1 MQRFDPIS
9 LKILWDRLVSIADEV
24 VLSLVRTSFSVNV
37 REGYDLSC
45 ILFDHRGR
53 MIAQGNY
60 SVPSFTGT
68 APQTLAHMLR
78 DCPAET
84 LSPGDIVMTNDPW
97 MGTGHLF
104 DINVMR
110 PVFRGERLVGYTMS
124 VTHLPDIGGAGMSST
139 CTEVYQEGL
148 RFPVCKLAEKGV
160 MNGLL
165 LDVVRMNVRVPEQV
179 IGDIMA
185 NVSCNEVGGRALLE
199 FMDEYGL
206 DELSALSDAI
216 NDHAASAMR
225 EEIATIPDGVYENAI
240 KIEGREAPIG
250 LAARVEV
257 AGPDIA
263 IDFTGTDGPVRAS
276 INVPF
281 CYTRAQSYYVVKC
294 LTIPTLP
301 NNEGAVRNIAVTAPG
316 SCILNVQ
323 PPWPTGG
330 RHSVGH
336 FIVPLLMGALSP
348 ALPARVQADVSMM
361 NVFSV
366 QGHHRDGEEISSLFF
381 LAGGFGALAGIDGRA
396 VTPAPS
402 NMTVVPTEIWE
413 NLTSMTVERREILTD
428 SGGPGTW
435 RGGSGQETV
444 LRNDTGHLLE
454 LALMGQRTEF
464 PARGFAGGG
473 DGAARRYLVNGEEID
488 GKGRLVLS
496 PGDAV
501 VMQEAGGGGYGD
513 AFARDI
519 ARVQSD
525 LDQGHVSAER
535 AARDYACVLDATGRV
550 DVEATARN
558 RASEGK
564 NQSRIHR

>member
-240 KIEGREAPIG
+240 KSRD
-250 LAARVEV
+250 AR
-257 AGPDIA
+257 
-263 IDFTGTDGPVRAS
+263 RRSAS
-276 INVPF
+276 P
-281 CYTRAQSYYVVKC
+281 
-294 LTIPTLP
+294 
-301 NNEGAVRNIAVTAPG
+301 PG
-316 SCILNVQ
+316 S
-323 PPWPTGG
+323 
-330 RHSVGH
+330 R
-336 FIVPLLMGALSP
+336 SP
-348 ALPARVQADVSMM
+348 APTSP
-361 NVFSV
+361 ST
-366 QGHHRDGEEISSLFF
+366 S
-381 LAGGFGALAGIDGRA
+381 
-396 VTPAPS
+396 PAP
-402 NMTVVPTEIWE
+402 
-413 NLTSMTVERREILTD
+413 
-428 SGGPGTW
+428 
-435 RGGSGQETV
+435 
-444 LRNDTGHLLE
+444 
-454 LALMGQRTEF
+454 
-464 PARGFAGGG
+464 
-473 DGAARRYLVNGEEID
+473 
-488 GKGRLVLS
+488 
-496 PGDAV
+496 
-501 VMQEAGGGGYGD
+501 
-513 AFARDI
+513 
-519 ARVQSD
+519 
-525 LDQGHVSAER
+525 
-535 AARDYACVLDATGRV
+535 
-550 DVEATARN
+550 TARCAPRSTYPSATPGR
-558 RASEGK
+558 RATTSS
-564 NQSRIHR
+564 NA

>member
-24 VLSLVRTSFSVNV
+24 VLSLVRTSFSINV

-78 DCPAET
+78 DCPPAT
-84 LSPGDIVMTNDPW
+84 LAPGDIVMTNDPW

-160 MNGLL
+160 MNQLL

-216 NDHAASAMR
+216 NDHAAKAMR
-225 EEIATIPDGVYENAI
+225 DEILTIPDGVYANEI
-240 KIEGREAPIG
+240 RIEGREAPIG

-257 AGPDIA
+257 EGTHIA
-263 IDFTGTDGPVRAS
+263 IDFGGTDGPVRAS
-276 INVPF
+276 INVPL
-281 CYTRAQSYYVVKC
+281 CYTRAQSYYVIKC
-294 LTIPTLP
+294 LTIPSLP
-301 NNEGAVRNIAVTAPG
+301 NNEGAVRPIDVRAPEG
-316 SCILNVQ
+316 SILNVQ

-336 FIVPLLMGALSP
+336 FIVPLLMGALEP
-348 ALPARVQADVSMM
+348 ALPERVQADVSMM
-361 NVFSV
+361 NVFNV
-366 QGHHRDGEEISSLFF
+366 QGRHQDGEEISSLFF
-381 LAGGFGALAGIDGRA
+381 LAGGFGALNGIDGRA

-413 NLTSMTVERREILTD
+413 NLTSMTIERRTILAD

-435 RGGSGQETV
+435 RGGPGQETV
-444 LRNDTGHLLE
+444 FRNDTGHLLDF
-454 LALMGQRTEF
+454 ALMGQRTEF
-464 PARGFAGGG
+464 PARGFGGGG
-473 DGAARRYLVNGEEID
+473 DGAVRRYLVNGVAAD
-488 GKGRLVLS
+488 PKGRLVLA
-496 PGDAV
+496 PGERAV
-501 VMQEAGGGGYGD
+501 MREAGGGGFGD
-513 AFARDI
+513 PRARPV
-519 ARVQSD
+519 AEVQRD
-525 LDQGHVSAER
+525 LDQGHVSIEGAR
-535 AARDYACVLDATGRV
+535 RDYGCVVEATGRI
-550 DVEATARN
+550 DAEATAAR
-558 RASEGK
+558 RRS
-564 NQSRIHR
+564 

>member
-24 VLSLVRTSFSVNV
+24 VLSLVRTSFSINV

-78 DCPAET
+78 DCPPET

-110 PVFRGERLVGYTMS
+110 PVFRGDRLVGYTMS

-148 RFPVCKLAEKGV
+148 RFPVCKLAEKAR
-160 MNGLL
+160 MNQMI
-165 LDVVRMNVRVPEQV
+165 LDLVRMNVRVPEQV

-206 DELSALSDAI
+206 EELSGLSDAI
-216 NDHAASAMR
+216 NDHAAAAMR

-240 KIEGREAPIG
+240 QIEGIEAPIE
-250 LAARVEV
+250 LAARIEV
-257 AGPDIA
+257 RGPDIA
-263 IDFTGTDGPVRAS
+263 IDFTGTGGPVRAS

-281 CYTRAQSYYVVKC
+281 CYTQAQSYYVVKC
-294 LTIPTLP
+294 LTIPSLP
-301 NNEGAVRNIAVTAPG
+301 NNEGAVRHIAVTAPED
-316 SCILNVQ
+316 CILNAQ

-336 FIVPLLMGALSP
+336 FIVPLLMGAMEQ
-348 ALPARVQADVSMM
+348 ALPERVQADVSMM

-366 QGHHRDGEEISSLFF
+366 KGHHRDGEEISSLFF
-381 LAGGFGALAGIDGRA
+381 LAGGFGALSGIDGRA

-413 NLTSMTVERREILTD
+413 NLTSMTVEKREILAD

-444 LRNDTGHLLE
+444 FRNDTGNLLD

-473 DGAARRYLVNGEEID
+473 DGALRRYLREGGEVD
-488 GKGRLVLS
+488 GKGRILLA
-496 PGDAV
+496 PGDSV
-501 VMQEAGGGGYGD
+501 VMHEAGGGGFGD
-513 AFARDI
+513 PLQRDLVE
-519 ARVQSD
+519 VQRD
-525 LDQGHVSAER
+525 LDDGHVT
-535 AARDYACVLDATGRV
+535 AAGATRDYGCVVGAAGVIDAA
-550 DVEATARN
+550 ATHDL
-558 RASEGK
+558 RASRAGK
-564 NQSRIHR
+564 